1 MWEGGLSEVWKG
13 VTEVWTMAA
22 FQARLTPHYFLTS
35 LLSLTLPPTLDLVV
49 LPDRC
54 NGSGDGP
61 KAGERDNGNLS
72 HFLPHFLSCQT
83 DVTDLVMAQRQANV
97 TLAQLAEEKER
108 AEALLQVLELRVY
121 GF

>member
-22 FQARLTPHYFLTS
+22 FQARLTPHFLTS
-35 LLSLTLPPTLDLVV
+35 LLYLTLPPTLLV

-54 NGSGDGP
+54 DGSGDGP
-61 KAGERDNGNLS
+61 KAGERDNDHLS